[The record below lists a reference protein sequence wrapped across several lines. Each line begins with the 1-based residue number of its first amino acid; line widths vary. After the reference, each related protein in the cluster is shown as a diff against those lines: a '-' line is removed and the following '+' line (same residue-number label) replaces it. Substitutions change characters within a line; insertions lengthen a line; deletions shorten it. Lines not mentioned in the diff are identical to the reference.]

1 MDVDGETTMTPMPS
15 TQGIQSLRDKLHA
28 RMDKLRGN
36 RGAATGEAE
45 PGSKDELLEERRRQR
60 GLMRDRR
67 RKETKEKI
75 KRQEESKNPANKGKE
90 KEKQHD
96 RKGNQT
102 KVRSFSSFHRSVL
115 NFVHRHNCWYQKN
128 PLVLGSQTSRSPPLL
143 VPVLLLEKQRTS
155 LLRRIQLRLWSS
167 WPLERKSWQRYQ
179 TTNEKLSKN
188 GRNGK
193 RRKLGWRV

>member
-1 MDVDGETTMTPMPS
+1 MDIQNAKGKRKATSDDDEEDALVVDDETAITPMPA

-36 RGAATGEAE
+36 RGAISVDAE

-75 KRQEESKNPANKGKE
+75 KRQEESKNPGNKGKE

-96 RKGNQT
+96 RNGNQT
-102 KVRSFSSFHRSVL
+102 KVQFLMLFYSA
-115 NFVHRHNCWYQKN
+115 
-128 PLVLGSQTSRSPPLL
+128 LL
-143 VPVLLLEKQRTS
+143 TLLF
-155 LLRRIQLRLWSS
+155 
-167 WPLERKSWQRYQ
+167 
-179 TTNEKLSKN
+179 
-188 GRNGK
+188 
-193 RRKLGWRV
+193 